1 MKKPVGKFIHQFRQ
15 WLPTLLEAPSEVEFN
30 NYWAWRRR
38 FLYKRLSLGLGLGLL
53 YFSGLT
59 GLYLIQMMLGDR
71 SLNAV
76 VFKNLLTALSMASW
90 LVWLQLPVGK
100 RQQAIAFLG
109 LSWSI
114 TMLTNVPSALDP
126 VLIPDLKGWTITFF
140 AQATI
145 IPFRWRLHL
154 LSQLGAYAFFF
165 STSWLV
171 SQQFLP
177 ASISATGFLFDM
189 GWICLMSTLVV
200 YLYERLSKAEFQTR
214 YRLRQEQQRSEQL
227 LLNILPPSIAE
238 RLLKQQQTIAD
249 SFAEVT
255 VLFADIVGFTQ
266 LSTQMSPSE
275 VVNLLNQVF
284 SRFDELAEYH
294 GLEKIKTIGDSYM
307 VVAGLPQHRID
318 HASAIAQMALAMHQ
332 ALKQLNTQTG
342 HTLEIRTGIHTGPV
356 VAGIIGLKKF
366 AYDLWGDTVNTASR
380 MESQGLP
387 GEIQVSETTYECLK
401 QQYVFEERGS
411 IAIKG
416 KGEMNTYLLRGK
428 CAPEAIA
435 VEQTNLI

>member
-1 MKKPVGKFIHQFRQ
+1 MKNPVGKFIRRFRL
-15 WLPTLLEAPSEVEFN
+15 WLPTLLEAPNEAEFDS
-30 NYWAWRRR
+30 YWAWRRR

-59 GLYLIQMMLGDR
+59 GLYFIQMLLGDR
-71 SLNAV
+71 SLGPTL
-76 VFKNLLTALSMASW
+76 FKNLVTALSMASW
-90 LVWLQLPVGK
+90 LVWLQLPMG
-100 RQQAIAFLG
+100 RRHQAIAFLG
-109 LSWSI
+109 LSWSV
-114 TMLTNVPSALDP
+114 TMLTNVPLPPDH
-126 VLIPDLKGWTITFF
+126 VVITDLKGWTITFF

-145 IPFRWRLHL
+145 IPFRWRLHF

-165 STSWLV
+165 VASWV
-171 SQQFLP
+171 VNRQFLP
-177 ASISATGFLFDM
+177 TSIPATSLLFDM
-189 GWICLMSTLVV
+189 VWICVMSTLVV

-214 YRLRQEQQRSEQL
+214 RKLRQEQQRSEQL

-266 LSTQMSPSE
+266 LSTQMSAPE

-284 SRFDELAEYH
+284 SRFDELAEQY
-294 GLEKIKTIGDSYM
+294 GLEKIKTIGDAYM
-307 VVAGLPQHRID
+307 VVSGLPQNRTD
-318 HASAIAQMALAMHQ
+318 HAAAIAEMALTMQQ
-332 ALKQLNTQTG
+332 ALKELNSQNG
-342 HTLEIRTGIHTGPV
+342 HKLEIRTGIHTGPV

-387 GEIQVSETTYECLK
+387 GEIQVSQATYEHLQ
-401 QQYVFEERGS
+401 QQYLFESRGS
-411 IAIKG
+411 ITIKG
-416 KGEMNTYLLRGK
+416 KGEMMTYLLRGK
-428 CAPEAIA
+428 RASQ
-435 VEQTNLI
+435 VT